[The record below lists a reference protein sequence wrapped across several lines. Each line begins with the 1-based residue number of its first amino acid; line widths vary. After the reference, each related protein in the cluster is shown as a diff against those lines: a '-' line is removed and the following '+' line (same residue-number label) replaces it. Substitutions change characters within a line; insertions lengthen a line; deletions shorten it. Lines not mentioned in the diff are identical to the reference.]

1 MIPQPGWLIAHRG
14 PFLFLVDRPDER
26 VRKNKAGVYRTSEW
40 LKGEVE
46 KDDVVSEAETLIAD
60 PRDTI
65 LGVSVWSVKEG
76 CFVGGFRA

>member
-1 MIPQPGWLIAHRG
+1 MSEQPGWLIAHRG
-14 PFLFLVDRPDER
+14 PFLFLVDRPDTKAH
-26 VRKNKAGVYRTSEW
+26 KNKTGVYRTSEW

-46 KDDVVSEAETLIAD
+46 KDDVVLEAETLISD